1 VAYQSGSYQA
11 ITTTNGC
18 SDTSSSISVVN
29 NPLPATPSISR
40 NANVLSTNATAGIQW
55 YYNGNIIAGATSS
68 TINALT
74 LGNGS
79 AANPSLSFVGDATTG
94 LYLAA
99 SNQLGFAVNGLNA
112 GTLTPTGLLM
122 PVGINGGAF

>member
-1 VAYQSGSYQA
+1 
-11 ITTTNGC
+11 
-18 SDTSSSISVVN
+18 
-29 NPLPATPSISR
+29 
-40 NANVLSTNATAGIQW
+40 
-55 YYNGNIIAGATSS
+55 
-68 TINALT
+68 LT

-79 AANPSLSFVGDATTG
+79 AAAPSLSFSGDATSG

-99 SNQLGFAVNGLNA
+99 SHQLGFAINGTSA